1 MTAFERITYRFH
13 LDRGIEDIAL
23 DFDPVS
29 FDLISHRSDPAP
41 AWCALD
47 NHKCPICPLTA
58 EQSPVCPFAG
68 ALAGLVELFDSFYS
82 YDEAVIEVITKNR
95 TMVAKRPLQQG
106 MASLMG
112 LVGATSG
119 CPHLAYFR
127 PMARFHLPFARDDE
141 MLYRVFS
148 MYLLSAYLRDHTCPT
163 DEAVWDELQASSR
176 RVCAVNQCMAAR
188 MRAAFDKDVAVNA
201 VIILDSFA
209 QAVPIVIRQNLD
221 ELREMFCMTG
231 GGWR

>member
-13 LDRGIEDIAL
+13 LDRGIEEIAL
-23 DFDPVS
+23 DFDPLS
-29 FDLISHRSDPAP
+29 FTLVGRRMDPSP
-41 AWCALD
+41 DWCALEYR
-47 NHKCPICPLTA
+47 KCPICPLKA
-58 EQSPVCPFAG
+58 DQNPVCPFAG
-68 ALAGLVELFDSFYS
+68 ALAGLVDLFDSFYS
-82 YDEAVIEVITKNR
+82 YDEAVIEVVTKNR
-95 TMVAKRPLQQG
+95 TVVSKRPLQQG

-119 CPHLAYFR
+119 CPHLAFFR

-148 MYLLSAYLRDHTCPT
+148 MYLLSAYLRDRTCPT
-163 DEAVWDELQASSR
+163 DEAVWDDLQDSSR
-176 RVCAVNQCMAAR
+176 RVCTVNQGMADR

-221 ELREMFCMTG
+221 ELREMFCMADEDL
-231 GGWR
+231 R